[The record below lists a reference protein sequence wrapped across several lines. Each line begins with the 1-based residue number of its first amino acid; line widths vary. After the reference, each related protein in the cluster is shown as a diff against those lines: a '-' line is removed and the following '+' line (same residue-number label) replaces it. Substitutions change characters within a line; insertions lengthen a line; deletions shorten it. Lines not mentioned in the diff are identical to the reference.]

1 MNQKQKVLSYLQN
14 GNTLSVAQANARGI
28 ANVSEVVRSLREEG
42 NAIYLNTRS
51 NGKSFYRLGNPTKKM
66 VAAAY
71 AVAGA
76 AAFN

>member
-1 MNQKQKVLSYLQN
+1 MNQKQKVLNYLRN

-28 ANVSEVVRSLREEG
+28 ANVGEVVRSLREEG
-42 NAIYLNTRS
+42 NAIYLNQRA
-51 NGKSFYRLGNPTKKM
+51 NGKSFYRLGTPTKKM

-71 AVAGA
+71 AFAGA